1 MSVAL
6 LNRWEARVEARRDL
20 ASAVMREIP
29 RAERSLIVQLL
40 ARTFVDTYAHSVQ
53 NGSPAQLV
61 EWVDRM
67 CDAHADSP
75 AVTKLFDGACR
86 SLDEFFAQS
95 GVAERERSPLRL
107 LDDSLRPVLQK
118 PRQTR
123 TAVHEH
129 LDEVDAAI
137 NRMLARLEGADPL
150 TAEHSR
156 AVSAWCARL
165 ARRLSL
171 SEQETT
177 YVARSGMI
185 HDVGKV
191 TTPPTILQAPRKLT
205 DSEWVVMREHT
216 TYGEQIILED
226 DRLVEFSSIVRAHH
240 ERLDGR
246 GYPDGRARDEVP
258 LAARIV
264 TVADCFNA
272 MIGRR
277 PYRPAMAPSDA
288 LEQLQLHK
296 GSQFDAEVVAAMHE
310 VVHQR

>member
-6 LNRWEARVEARRDL
+6 LNRPAARVEARADL
-20 ASAVMREIP
+20 TSAVMREVP
-29 RAERSLIVQLL
+29 KDERSLIVHLL
-40 ARTFVDTYAHSVQ
+40 ARTFVDTYTHSLRD
-53 NGSPAQLV
+53 GSPAQLV
-61 EWVDRM
+61 DWVDRM
-67 CDAHADSP
+67 CDAHADTP
-75 AVTKLFDGACR
+75 AVTKLFVGACR
-86 SLDEFFAQS
+86 SLDEFFAGS
-95 GVAERERSPLRL
+95 GVAECERAPLRL
-107 LDDSLRPVLQK
+107 LDDSLRPILQK
-118 PRQTR
+118 PRQLR
-123 TAVHEH
+123 AAVHEH
-129 LDEVDAAI
+129 VDEVDAAI
-137 NRMLARLEGADPL
+137 DQMLGRLEDADPL

-191 TTPPTILQAPRKLT
+191 TTPPSILQAPRRLT
-205 DSEWVVMREHT
+205 DTEWVLMREHT
-216 TYGEQIILED
+216 TYGEQIIIED
-226 DRLVEFSSIVRAHH
+226 GRLAKFSLIVRAHH

-246 GYPDGRARDEVP
+246 GYPDGRVRDEVP

-288 LEQLQLHK
+288 LEQLHLHK
-296 GSQFDAEVVAAMHE
+296 GSQFDRDVVAAMHE